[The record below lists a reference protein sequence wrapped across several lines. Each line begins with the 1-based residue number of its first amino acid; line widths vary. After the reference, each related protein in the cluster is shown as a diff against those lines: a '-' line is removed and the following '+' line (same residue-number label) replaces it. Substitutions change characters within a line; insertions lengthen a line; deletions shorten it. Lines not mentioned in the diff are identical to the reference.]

1 MLGRIVPA
9 CEWLRTYKKA
19 DCRKDLVAG
28 LIVAVMLVPQ
38 AMAYATLAG
47 LPPVMGLYASTVPL
61 FIYAVFGT
69 SRHLAV
75 GPVAIISMVIYAQ
88 CREIAAPGSP
98 EYLEAVL
105 ALCVLVGF
113 IQVLMGLFRAGF
125 IVNFLSHAVIS
136 GLTSAAAILIALSQM
151 KHVLG
156 VPLHSHHSIFGTL
169 SELAARIHE
178 VHPPTLLFG
187 LAGTCALLLLK
198 RRWPRFPSALLL
210 VLAATVAVRL
220 FRLDL
225 AGIAIVGEVPRGLP
239 RLLLP
244 GLDPDLVS
252 TLLPAALIIVLV
264 GFVESISITQL
275 IAARER
281 YRVDANQEL
290 RALGLANLAS
300 AVTGGYPVTGGFS
313 RTAVNYQAGA
323 RTGMASF
330 ITAAL
335 ILLTLLFFTPLF
347 HYLPN
352 AVLGAIVIAAVVD
365 LVDVR
370 GAITLFRLKR
380 TSGLSLLLTFIVT
393 LSFGIEIGVFS
404 GTVFALLMFIWRSAH
419 PHTAE
424 LGYVNPGLGFR
435 NIRRYPDATT
445 FAGILILRV
454 DASLYF
460 ANMAFLEDLL
470 RRAVYEKPGLRWIL
484 MDFSGVNDID
494 GCAVQSFGELMR
506 AYHDTGI
513 AFALAAV
520 KGPVRDVLERSE
532 WPVLLGKHM
541 EYASVQQALDG
552 IQE

>member
-1 MLGRIVPA
+1 MLGRILPA
-9 CEWLRTYKKA
+9 FEWLRAYRKE
-19 DCRKDLVAG
+19 DWRKDLAAG

-38 AMAYATLAG
+38 AMAYAALAG
-47 LPPVMGLYASTVPL
+47 LPPVIGLYASTVPL
-61 FIYAVFGT
+61 FIYTIFGS

-75 GPVAIISMVIYAQ
+75 GPVAIISMIIYAQ

-98 EYLEAVL
+98 EYTEAVL
-105 ALCVLVGF
+105 ALCVMVGLL
-113 IQVLMGLFRAGF
+113 QVVMGLFRAGF
-125 IVNFLSHAVIS
+125 MVNFLSHAVIS

-156 VPLHSHHSIFGTL
+156 VPLHSHHSIIGTL
-169 SELAARIHE
+169 AELAARLHE

-187 LAGTCALLLLK
+187 LAGTGALLLLK
-198 RRWPRFPSALLL
+198 KRWPRLPSALLL
-210 VLAATVAVRL
+210 AIAATAAVRL

-244 GLDPDLVS
+244 GLDPGLVPA
-252 TLLPAALIIVLV
+252 LLPAALIIVLV
-264 GFVESISITQL
+264 GFVESISISQL

-290 RALGLANLAS
+290 RALGMANLA
-300 AVTGGYPVTGGFS
+300 AAITGGYPVTGGFS

-370 GAITLFRLKR
+370 GAIALFRLKR
-380 TSGLSLLLTFIVT
+380 SSGLSLLLTFIVT

-404 GTVFALLMFIWRSAH
+404 GTVFALLVFIWRSAH

-435 NIRRYPDATT
+435 NIKRYPEAAT
-445 FAGILILRV
+445 FPGVFILRV

-470 RRAVYEKPGLRWIL
+470 RRTVHEKPGLRWIL

-494 GCAVQSFGELMR
+494 GCAVQSFGALID
-506 AYHDTGI
+506 AYQDAGI
-513 AFALAAV
+513 TFALAAV
-520 KGPVRDVLERSE
+520 KGPVRDVLERSA
-532 WPVLLGKHM
+532 WPALLGKRM
-541 EYASVQQALDG
+541 EYASVQQALDA
-552 IQE
+552 ILE